1 MPQVMLF
8 PDVSRRPVLRL
19 FRFLTLAT
27 CCSHGLA
34 ASLAVLLNL
43 TAALAG
49 PGAAAQEPA
58 PASERRAEMR
68 LARFVAAEGTDIK
81 ALEPLLA
88 RVIATADIGDQVD
101 ADDDERVLRRIR
113 NSAIDVLAT
122 EGYFNPKVT
131 VSVGSDG
138 SSRYLLVLDPGRRTR
153 VSNVEVTLVGAI
165 EKQPV
170 RLGELLATWEL
181 DVGQPFRDPAWASAK
196 AKLLARV
203 QERDYPAARLV
214 ESNAD
219 IDVDEGTARLRV
231 QIDSGP
237 AFTLG
242 EIEIV
247 AEEGKGLVRYS
258 RTLVERF
265 NDIKPGDRYDS
276 VRLLELQ
283 RRLQGGPYFSTVL
296 VEVPYDPAKP
306 DNVPIRITLT
316 EAKSKRLSAGLG
328 YSTNTGPR
336 IEGMYRHVGLF
347 GLPYT
352 LQTGIGY
359 DKTRTIGFADILLP
373 PKPNGAVD
381 SFGVLGE
388 RTDIQN
394 LITQRAAIGAA
405 RAWATDPQA
414 HEKGFSY
421 ENRFSLKLQRETT
434 QEVQQVGAPPT
445 EKFTNDTLS
454 AAYSWTRRTVDSIT
468 NPRRGDVLTLVGAGG
483 ISRTGLSTLLSQSFV
498 YGYGRY
504 VRYFPI
510 ADRHQLI
517 MRGELGHVASD
528 DLRYVP
534 IDYRFR
540 AGGAGSV
547 RGYPYQSLGVRAGDS
562 VVGANSLAIISSEY
576 VHWLTPTWGAAA
588 FVDVGDA
595 DNNIAKV
602 NWARGYGVGPRWRTL
617 AGPLALDLAYGER
630 DRRWR
635 IHFTI
640 AISF

>member
-1 MPQVMLF
+1 M
-8 PDVSRRPVLRL
+8 
-19 FRFLTLAT
+19 
-27 CCSHGLA
+27 
-34 ASLAVLLNL
+34 ASALLAVS
-43 TAALAG
+43 AALA
-49 PGAAAQEPA
+49 PLAAVADEPQ
-58 PASERRAEMR
+58 PTVEPPRRERSETP
-68 LARFVAAEGTDIK
+68 LARFVAADGANIE
-81 ALEPLLA
+81 ALAPLLA
-88 RVIATADIGDQVD
+88 RVIASADSGDQVD
-101 ADDDERVLRRIR
+101 ADDEERALRRIR
-113 NSAIDVLAT
+113 NSAIDVLGT
-122 EGYFNPKVT
+122 EGYFSPRIAVQADRA
-131 VSVGSDG
+131 GA
-138 SSRYLLVLDPGRRTR
+138 SRYLLALDPGPRTR
-153 VSNVEVTLVGAI
+153 VSNVEVSLVGAI
-165 EKQPV
+165 EKQPA
-170 RLGELLATWEL
+170 RHGELLGTWEL
-181 DVGQPFRDPAWASAK
+181 DVGQPFRDAAWASAK

-219 IDVDEGTARLRV
+219 IDVDEGTARLRI

-283 RRLQGGPYFSTVL
+283 RKLQSGPYFSTVL
-296 VEVPYDPAKP
+296 VEVPFDPAQP
-306 DNVPIRITLT
+306 DRAPIRVTLV

-336 IEGMYRHVGLF
+336 IEGIYRQVGLF
-347 GLPYT
+347 GFPYS
-352 LQTGIGY
+352 LQTGVGY

-381 SFGVLGE
+381 SFGILGE

-394 LITQRAAIGAA
+394 LITQRAAVGAA
-405 RAWATDPQA
+405 RAYATDPQA
-414 HEKGFSY
+414 HEKGYSY
-421 ENRFSLKLQRETT
+421 ETRWSLKLQRETT
-434 QEVQQVGAPPT
+434 EERQQDGAVPT
-445 EKFTNDTLS
+445 EKFTNDTLTL
-454 AAYSWTRRTVDSIT
+454 AYSWTRRTVDSIT

-483 ISRTGLSTLLSQSFV
+483 VSRTGLSTLLSQSFV

-510 ADRHQLI
+510 AERDQLI
-517 MRGELGHVASD
+517 MRGEIGHVATD

-562 VVGANSLAIISSEY
+562 VIGASSLAIVSTEY
-576 VHWLTPTWGAAA
+576 VRWFTPTWGAAA

-602 NWARGYGVGPRWRTL
+602 SWAHGYGVGPRWRTI

-630 DRRWR
+630 DRKWR
-635 IHFTI
+635 VHFTI

>member
-1 MPQVMLF
+1 M
-8 PDVSRRPVLRL
+8 
-19 FRFLTLAT
+19 
-27 CCSHGLA
+27 
-34 ASLAVLLNL
+34 
-43 TAALAG
+43 
-49 PGAAAQEPA
+49 AQEPTA
-58 PASERRAEMR
+58 PSQARADTR
-68 LARFVAAEGTDIK
+68 LARFVAAEGADIK
-81 ALEPLLA
+81 ALQPLLA
-88 RVIATADIGDQVD
+88 RVMATADTGDQVD
-101 ADDDERVLRRIR
+101 VDDDERALRRVR
-113 NSAIDVLAT
+113 NSTIDVLAT
-122 EGYFNPKVT
+122 EGHFSPKI
-131 VSVGSDG
+131 SVRADRDG
-138 SSRYLLVLDPGRRTR
+138 SSRYLVVVDPGPRTR
-153 VSNVEVTLVGAI
+153 VSNVEVAIVGAI
-165 EKQPV
+165 EKQPA
-170 RLGELLATWEL
+170 RRGELLATWEL
-181 DVGQPFRDPAWASAK
+181 DIGQPFRDAAWASAK

-242 EIEIV
+242 EIEII

-258 RTLVERF
+258 RALVDRF

-283 RRLQGGPYFSTVL
+283 RRLQAGPYFSTVL
-296 VEVPYDPAKP
+296 VEVPFDPARP
-306 DNVPIRITLT
+306 DKAPIRITLV
-316 EAKSKRLSAGLG
+316 EAKSKRLGAGLG

-336 IEGMYRHVGLF
+336 IEGTYRQVGLF
-347 GLPYT
+347 GFPYT
-352 LQTGIGY
+352 LQTGVGY

-381 SFGVLGE
+381 SFGILGE

-394 LITQRAAIGAA
+394 LITQRTAIGAS

-414 HEKGFSY
+414 HDKGYSY
-421 ENRFSLKLQRETT
+421 ENRWSLKLQRETT
-434 QEVQQVGAPPT
+434 QEAQQVGAPPT
-445 EKFTNDTLS
+445 EKFTNDTLTL
-454 AAYSWTRRTVDSIT
+454 AYSWTRRTVDSIT

-483 ISRTGLSTLLSQSFV
+483 VSRTGLSTLLSQSFV

-510 ADRHQLI
+510 ADQHQLI
-517 MRGELGHVASD
+517 VRGELGHVATD

-562 VVGANSLAIISSEY
+562 VVGASSLAIVSTEY

-595 DNNIAKV
+595 DNNISRV
-602 NWARGYGVGPRWRTL
+602 SWARGYGVGPRWRTL